1 MSRQTQRALFASLMM
16 ILASLAGCL
25 GNDTEVEDNTVLV
38 STYHISELVSAVGGD
53 LVNIEMMSMDNIPVH
68 DYQPS
73 PQDIIRLQ
81 NADVFFYHGL

>member
-25 GNDTEVEDNTVLV
+25 GNDTEVEDNTVMV

-53 LVNIEMMSMDNIPVH
+53 LVNI
-68 DYQPS
+68 
-73 PQDIIRLQ
+73 
-81 NADVFFYHGL
+81 